1 MESEIKVHFKMKKEN
16 MIMIGM
22 FSLLIAFVL
31 GRFDSQYSIIDFC
44 EGMFTGISM
53 TLNLSFLIRFRIER
67 GKNDQITDI

>member
-1 MESEIKVHFKMKKEN
+1 MHFKMKKEN

-31 GRFDSQYSIIDFC
+31 GRFDSQYPIINFC

-53 TLNLSFLIRFRIER
+53 IMNLSFLIRFRIEK
-67 GKNDQITDI
+67 GIKGQIEDT